1 MNIIDVRDATKDGF
15 NLFLCQDGS
24 THLSFLFQ
32 RMFKKLNK
40 KQKIIK
46 KMMKID
52 SLVRED
58 KYAVECENVVL
69 GSIKHVSSAL
79 ESHNLFKNNL
89 IFQHDTFVHE
99 KQKNIFRR

>member
-1 MNIIDVRDATKDGF
+1 M
-15 NLFLCQDGS
+15 
-24 THLSFLFQ
+24 
-32 RMFKKLNK
+32 
-40 KQKIIK
+40 IK

-52 SLVRED
+52 SL
-58 KYAVECENVVL
+58 AVVCENVVL

-99 KQKNIFRR
+99 KQKNIFRC